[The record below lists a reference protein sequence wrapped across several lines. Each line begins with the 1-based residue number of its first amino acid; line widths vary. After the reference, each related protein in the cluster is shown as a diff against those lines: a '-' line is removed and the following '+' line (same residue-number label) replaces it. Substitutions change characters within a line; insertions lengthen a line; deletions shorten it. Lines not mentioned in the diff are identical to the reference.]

1 MIQIAIFL
9 KDFLFGGVKL
19 TKNADQDKYI
29 YSSYSIG
36 FDSRSIFSLP
46 NFDWGKNVII
56 FGVDM
61 SLSVHIDNY
70 NNIIYNWKKIFK

>member
-1 MIQIAIFL
+1 M
-9 KDFLFGGVKL
+9 FGYVKL
-19 TKNADQDKYI
+19 IKNTDPYKY
-29 YSSYSIG
+29 SYSGYGNG
-36 FDSRSIFSLP
+36 FDSHSIFSLP